1 MMNAKVHD
9 LNTTFLRGTVTSC
22 GGINPYT
29 LMAKL
34 GPARIGGFG
43 PPKDDVR
50 PG

>member
-1 MMNAKVHD
+1 MKTPYTH
-9 LNTTFLRGTVTSC
+9 LREFEQTCASLC

-34 GPARIGGFG
+34 GSARIDGFG